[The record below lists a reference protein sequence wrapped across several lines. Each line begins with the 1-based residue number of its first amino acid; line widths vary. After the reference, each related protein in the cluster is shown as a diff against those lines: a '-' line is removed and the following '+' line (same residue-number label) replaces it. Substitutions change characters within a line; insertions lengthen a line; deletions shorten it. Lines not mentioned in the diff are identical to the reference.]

1 MNNLYKISIKYICLQ
16 LKLLFPFEWHVNHVV
31 DLKYN
36 LQIESGFV
44 DQQCW
49 TAICNSCVCKHVTM
63 TIGECALGTI
73 QAFSFS
79 MDKAKGKWPE
89 WMPHLSNTNK

>member
-44 DQQCW
+44 DQQCVGLQF
-49 TAICNSCVCKHVTM
+49 AIHVF
-63 TIGECALGTI
+63 A
-73 QAFSFS
+73 S
-79 MDKAKGKWPE
+79 M
-89 WMPHLSNTNK
+89 LL